1 MKTFL
6 RNVIV
11 LALIWIVF
19 PNTVRFNNIIAL
31 LVTSAILMLVSKVV
45 YIINTAIAATTAM
58 TGIIV
63 ITWPITILAYIFLDS
78 ISLYIISNIYS
89 GVTVNAGFFGYMLI
103 GAALGLTFGGNSK
116 GN

>member
-1 MKTFL
+1 MKTLL

-19 PNTVRFNNIIAL
+19 PNTVRFNGIISL
-31 LVTSAILMLVSKVV
+31 LVTSAILVLASKVV

-63 ITWPITILAYIFLDS
+63 IAWPIIVLSYIFVDS
-78 ISLYIISNIYS
+78 ISLYIVNNIYS
-89 GVTVNAGFFGYMLI
+89 GVTVNAGFFVYMLI
-103 GAALGLTFGGNSK
+103 GVALGLTFGGNSN
-116 GN
+116 G

>member
-31 LVTSAILMLVSKVV
+31 LVTSAILVLASKVV
-45 YIINTAIAATTAM
+45 YIINTIITVATAM
-58 TGIIV
+58 TGIII
-63 ITWPITILAYIFLDS
+63 ITWSITILAYIFLDS

>member
-11 LALIWIVF
+11 LALIWIVS

-31 LVTSAILMLVSKVV
+31 LVTSAILVLVSKVV

-103 GAALGLTFGGNSK
+103 GAALGLTFGGNNK